1 MRSRANWRAAVNAWR
16 PSSLLHAL
24 DVALIDPPSLC
35 CDDDELCPA
44 CRAETLTT
52 AHFASRSSFTRR

>member
-24 DVALIDPPSLC
+24 DVALVDPPSLC

-44 CRAETLTT
+44 CRAETH
-52 AHFASRSSFTRR
+52 AAAAFASRSSFASR